1 MAAIS
6 LKLPD
11 DLAEESKVLAEQL
24 GITRTEFIRQALRH
38 EVREIKA
45 EIERQAM
52 AEALKAMRED
62 PDYLQESQQL
72 ENSLGHPLPNEPDHW
87 WRG

>member
-11 DLAEESKVLAEQL
+11 DLAEESKALAEQL

-45 EIERQAM
+45 ELERQAM

-62 PDYLQESQQL
+62 PDYLQESEQL
-72 ENSLGHPLPNEPDHW
+72 ENGLTHRLPNEPDHW
-87 WRG
+87 WQG

>member
-11 DLAEESKVLAEQL
+11 DLAEESKALAEQL

-62 PDYLQESQQL
+62 PDYLQESEQL
-72 ENSLGHPLPNEPDHW
+72 ENGLEPPLPNEPDHW
-87 WRG
+87 WQG

>member
-11 DLAEESKVLAEQL
+11 DLAEESKALAEQL

-38 EVREIKA
+38 EVREVKA
-45 EIERQAM
+45 EIERQSM
-52 AEALKAMRED
+52 AKALEAMRED
-62 PDYLQESQQL
+62 PEYLQESEQL
-72 ENSLGHPLPNEPDHW
+72 ENGLEHPLPNEPDHW
-87 WRG
+87 WQE

>member
-11 DLAEESKVLAEQL
+11 DLAEESKALAERL
-24 GITRTEFIRQALRH
+24 GITRTELIRQALRH

-45 EIERQAM
+45 EIERRAM
-52 AEALKAMRED
+52 AEALKTMRED
-62 PDYLQESQQL
+62 PDYLQESAQL
-72 ENSLGHPLPNEPDHW
+72 ENGLGHPPPGEPDHW
-87 WRG
+87 WQG

>member
-11 DLAEESKVLAEQL
+11 DLAEESKILAEQL

-45 EIERQAM
+45 KIERQAM
-52 AEALKAMRED
+52 AEALEAMRED
-62 PDYLQESQQL
+62 PDYLQESEQL
-72 ENSLGHPLPNEPDHW
+72 ETGLAHPFPNEPDHW
-87 WRG
+87 WQG